1 MTSSDAQNAAMSAL
15 TDDALLEQALH
26 AQVLQRCRRALLH
39 EIRNG
44 LQPMHAGLEA
54 LSRVAAMTPFPVEK
68 AQRYLQLVRQA
79 SSSQEI
85 ALERAIERIAPD
97 NTALQS
103 VDLAALLREVTRFL
117 SSDAAVAGVRLQL
130 DTPATAYVQAKPHQ
144 LRLIALCLTLDAIDQ
159 AGAEGQLTISAH
171 SMDDRVLLQFSDT
184 RKLRAEPH
192 AHGDLPTEALSG
204 AEQFHLHVIRK
215 LVAQLQGETDSMS
228 APGSGYIVAI
238 TLPGA
243 EPESS
248 S

>member
-1 MTSSDAQNAAMSAL
+1 MTSSEAQTAGMSTAV
-15 TDDALLEQALH
+15 TDTLLEQALH
-26 AQVLQRCRRALLH
+26 AQVLQRCRSALLH

-54 LSRVAAMTPFPVEK
+54 LSRVTAMTPFPLEK
-68 AQRYLQLVRQA
+68 AQRYLALVRQA

-130 DTPATAYVQAKPHQ
+130 DTPATAYVHAKPHQ
-144 LRLIALCLTLDAIDQ
+144 LRLIALSLTLDAIEQ
-159 AGAEGQLTISAH
+159 SGAEGQLTISAH
-171 SMDDRVLLQFSDT
+171 PMDDRVLLQFSDT
-184 RKLRAEPH
+184 RKPPGELDAH
-192 AHGDLPTEALSG
+192 APPTEALPG
-204 AEQFHLHVIRK
+204 GEQFHLHVIRR
-215 LVAQLQGETDSMS
+215 LVALLQGETDSMS